1 MEFAGGAGYEF
12 SFDSC
17 PALAAFAL
25 SFQSLMTCGQFA
37 GYG

>member
-1 MEFAGGAGYEF
+1 MEFCWGCGYAF
-12 SFDSC
+12 SFDSS

-25 SFQSLMTCGQFA
+25 SFQSLMTLGQFA